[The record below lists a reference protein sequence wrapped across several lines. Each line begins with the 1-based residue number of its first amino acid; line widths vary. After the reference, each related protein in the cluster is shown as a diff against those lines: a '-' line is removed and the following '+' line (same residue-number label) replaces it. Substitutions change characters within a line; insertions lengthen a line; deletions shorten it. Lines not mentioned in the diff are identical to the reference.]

1 MMTIYP
7 RRFFE
12 ISIRFAQKVS
22 QLSGITLDAA
32 MLTHTNCYIRFGLGH
47 DLNPANP
54 LWKAYAQGL
63 VSAEDPIEWTY
74 RFYLLRAQNS
84 SPVEADSPFGCFS
97 YTMLT
102 GGRVR
107 LHFHNALPLG
117 QSPLV
122 ASRLSA
128 RRKEL
133 KTMFTYIRQEEDL
146 PTTVIGA
153 SWLYNLE
160 AYRSLFPPA
169 FIATAQEMSGQF
181 AYLPLWGQFL
191 DKRMQVKEDLAGP
204 FLECIKQKRSLETL
218 ESCFPF
224 KVLYLET
231 SIQEFYPFY
240 KIKD

>member
-22 QLSGITLDAA
+22 QISSQPLDAA
-32 MLTHTNCYIRFGLGH
+32 MLTHTNFYIRFGLGH

-63 VSAEDPIEWTY
+63 QTAEDPIEWTY
-74 RFYLLRAQNS
+74 RFYLLRAQHS

-97 YTMLT
+97 YTMLK

-107 LHFHNALPLG
+107 LHFHNVLPLG
-117 QSPLV
+117 QSPLA
-122 ASRLSA
+122 ASRLNA

-133 KTMFTYIRQEEDL
+133 KSMFTYIRQEEDL

-160 AYRSLFPPA
+160 AYCQLFPPA
-169 FIATAQEMSGQF
+169 FTATAQMMPGQF

-191 DKRMQVKEDLAGP
+191 DKRMHIKEDLAGP
-204 FLECIKQKRSLETL
+204 FLECIKQQSSLETI
-218 ESCFPF
+218 EDCFPF
-224 KVLYLET
+224 KVLFLE
-231 SIQEFYPFY
+231 SPIQEFYPFY